1 MKQIEVIW
9 NWWKFMTLFLYGHS
23 PMSLQIASGARSL
36 INPSKIFFPSVLTKV
51 LHISFWP
58 VNCSHSWNECNIT
71 FFLFTEL
78 EEIKLSN
85 SRQKWPKLTHLLH
98 EVQSFLLGVVALQIF
113 LDWFQQSITDF
124 TANSLDFQVQFRRQR
139 KCNANGCQKKCW
151 KNKSSHFDACQVQLR
166 LFDQATSL

>member
-1 MKQIEVIW
+1 
-9 NWWKFMTLFLYGHS
+9 MTLFLYGHS

-71 FFLFTEL
+71 A
-78 EEIKLSN
+78 KLKKKVVLT
-85 SRQKWPKLTHLLH
+85 SRQKCPNLTHLLH

-124 TANSLDFQVQFRRQR
+124 TANALDFQVQFRRQR